1 VRAKKTIL
9 VSGGTSTGK
18 TTFLNALLREVPVN
32 ERLVLIEDT
41 PELVVRHPNAI
52 GRVAARGREREA
64 DVTMD
69 DLLVASLRLRP
80 ERIIMGE
87 VRGVEA
93 FTFLRA
99 VNTGHPGSMSTI
111 HADSPQRAVEQLAL
125 LVVQAG
131 SQLKLA
137 DVVEYALR
145 VIDVRVQLRRDREG
159 RNVPEIVW
167 HTTPDP

>member
-52 GRVAARGREREA
+52 GLVAARGREREA